1 MTRRQTD
8 HEPAWS
14 REQIRMARR
23 KQLAPL
29 VQKLGL
35 ELRDRG
41 GGNMELSQYPGLVI
55 KNSYWIWPEKEL
67 SGNTIDFFVKV
78 PGMSFNDTM
87 KHISAE

>member
-1 MTRRQTD
+1 
-8 HEPAWS
+8 
-14 REQIRMARR
+14 
-23 KQLAPL
+23 
-29 VQKLGL
+29 
-35 ELRDRG
+35 
-41 GGNMELSQYPGLVI
+41 MELSQYPELVI